1 MVEKK
6 NFEKIVDGKQTNLYT
21 LNNKNG
27 VKISVTNFGARVI
40 ELYVPDRN
48 GNYDDIVLGYD
59 HIDKYLNNTG
69 ERFLGAVCG
78 RYANRIANGTFE
90 IEGKVYHLPINNN
103 GQTLHGGIKGLD
115 SVVWDIVSSSNS
127 KILFRYVSP
136 DMEEGFPGTL
146 TITMTYELNDED
158 EFRITYNAA
167 TNQATHINLTHHSFF
182 NFHGEGKGHINDH
195 ILQINADQFIPVDEV
210 SIPLGVYKSV
220 QNTPMNFLR
229 PNAIG
234 SRLTE
239 PYPQLKLAGGYDHN
253 WILSETKRETIE
265 LAATVYE
272 PISGRYMEV
281 WTDQPGIQFYGGN
294 FFDGKTAS
302 KDGRGVYSHQG
313 AFALET
319 QHFPD
324 TPNQKNF
331 PSTLLYPNEEYKHIC
346 VYKFSVKG

>member
-182 NFHGEGKGHINDH
+182 NFHGEGKGRINDH
-195 ILQINADQFIPVDEV
+195 ILQINADQFISVDEV
-210 SIPLGVYKSV
+210 SIPLGVYESV
-220 QNTPMNFLR
+220 QNTPMDFLR

-294 FFDGKTAS
+294 FFDGKTVS

>member
-146 TITMTYELNDED
+146 TITMTYELSDED

-210 SIPLGVYKSV
+210 SIPLGVYESV

-272 PISGRYMEV
+272 PMSGRYMEV

>member
-40 ELYVPDRN
+40 ELFVPDRN

>member
-182 NFHGEGKGHINDH
+182 NFHGEGKGRINDH

-210 SIPLGVYKSV
+210 SIPLGVYESV
-220 QNTPMNFLR
+220 QNTPMDFLR

-272 PISGRYMEV
+272 PMSGRYMEV

>member
-136 DMEEGFPGTL
+136 NMEEGFPGTL

-167 TNQATHINLTHHSFF
+167 TNQATHVNLTHHSFF
-182 NFHGEGKGHINDH
+182 NFQGEGKGRINDH

-210 SIPLGVYKSV
+210 SIPLGVYESV
-220 QNTPMNFLR
+220 QNTPMDFLR

-302 KDGRGVYSHQG
+302 KDGRGAYSHQG

>member
-27 VKISVTNFGARVI
+27 VKISVANFGARVI

-182 NFHGEGKGHINDH
+182 NFHGEGKGRINDH

-210 SIPLGVYKSV
+210 SIPLGVYESV
-220 QNTPMNFLR
+220 QNTPMDFLR

-294 FFDGKTAS
+294 FFDGKTVS

>member
-40 ELYVPDRN
+40 ELFVPDRN

-182 NFHGEGKGHINDH
+182 NFHGEGKGRINDH
-195 ILQINADQFIPVDEV
+195 ILQINADQFISVDEV
-210 SIPLGVYKSV
+210 SIPLGVYESV
-220 QNTPMNFLR
+220 QNTPMDFLR

-294 FFDGKTAS
+294 FFDGKTVS

>member
-78 RYANRIANGTFE
+78 RYANRIAKGTFE

-146 TITMTYELNDED
+146 TITMTYELNDEN

-210 SIPLGVYKSV
+210 SIPLGVYESV

-239 PYPQLKLAGGYDHN
+239 PYPQLKLTGGYDHN

-272 PISGRYMEV
+272 PMSGRYMEV

-331 PSTLLYPNEEYKHIC
+331 PSTLLYPNQEYKHIC